1 MCTRAWRLPPYMP
14 GTYPMHVK
22 RRHHA
27 DRQRVAMHAHRADR
41 WHSSGQKHC
50 GADVIDYDHLA
61 HILQEPCS
69 PAIDPLVKA
78 FGPGILNGR
87 GGVDRRILSRHVFGE
102 GAPDN
107 ATETLNGIM
116 HPLVYELARN
126 RERSLVGD
134 GRKHVIVHDI
144 PLLGE
149 VMDTIPFVFDAIAC
163 VMAPEDLRVRRLVE
177 TRGMTEEQA
186 HIRVYVQ
193 GDEASRLRYADVVI
207 DATQPIEQTFE
218 YVDSLVGQWFAEE

>member
-1 MCTRAWRLPPYMP
+1 MQTVNGWRCMRIALTGGIAAGKSTVATRMAE
-14 GTYPMHVK
+14 
-22 RRHHA
+22 
-27 DRQRVAMHAHRADR
+27 D
-41 WHSSGQKHC
+41 

-149 VMDTIPFVFDAIAC
+149 VMDTIPFV
-163 VMAPEDLRVRRLVE
+163 
-177 TRGMTEEQA
+177 

>member
-1 MCTRAWRLPPYMP
+1 MQTVNGWRCMRIALTGGIAAGKSTVATRMAE
-14 GTYPMHVK
+14 
-22 RRHHA
+22 
-27 DRQRVAMHAHRADR
+27 D
-41 WHSSGQKHC
+41 

-134 GRKHVIVHDI
+134 GRKHV
-144 PLLGE
+144 
-149 VMDTIPFVFDAIAC
+149 
-163 VMAPEDLRVRRLVE
+163 MAPEDLRVRRLVE

>member
-1 MCTRAWRLPPYMP
+1 MQTVNGWRCMRIALTGGIAAGKSTVATRMAE
-14 GTYPMHVK
+14 
-22 RRHHA
+22 
-27 DRQRVAMHAHRADR
+27 D
-41 WHSSGQKHC
+41 

-218 YVDSLVGQWFAEE
+218 YLSLIHI

>member
-1 MCTRAWRLPPYMP
+1 MQTVNGWRCMRIALTGGIAAGKSTVATRMAE
-14 GTYPMHVK
+14 
-22 RRHHA
+22 
-27 DRQRVAMHAHRADR
+27 D
-41 WHSSGQKHC
+41 

-126 RERSLVGD
+126 RERSWSATAAS
-134 GRKHVIVHDI
+134 
-144 PLLGE
+144 
-149 VMDTIPFVFDAIAC
+149 MSSSTISRYSA
-163 VMAPEDLRVRRLVE
+163 RSW
-177 TRGMTEEQA
+177 TRFHSCST
-186 HIRVYVQ
+186 
-193 GDEASRLRYADVVI
+193 
-207 DATQPIEQTFE
+207 P
-218 YVDSLVGQWFAEE
+218 

>member
-1 MCTRAWRLPPYMP
+1 MQTVNGWRCMRIALTGGIAAGKSTVATRMAE
-14 GTYPMHVK
+14 
-22 RRHHA
+22 
-27 DRQRVAMHAHRADR
+27 D
-41 WHSSGQKHC
+41 

-69 PAIDPLVKA
+69 PAIDALVKA

>member
-41 WHSSGQKHC
+41 WHSSGKSTVATRMAED

-78 FGPGILNGR
+78 FG
-87 GGVDRRILSRHVFGE
+87 
-102 GAPDN
+102 
-107 ATETLNGIM
+107 
-116 HPLVYELARN
+116 LA
-126 RERSLVGD
+126 
-134 GRKHVIVHDI
+134 
-144 PLLGE
+144 
-149 VMDTIPFVFDAIAC
+149 F
-163 VMAPEDLRVRRLVE
+163 
-177 TRGMTEEQA
+177 
-186 HIRVYVQ
+186 
-193 GDEASRLRYADVVI
+193 
-207 DATQPIEQTFE
+207 
-218 YVDSLVGQWFAEE
+218 